1 MLVAI
6 PALFLLFAWLAAASR
21 LGLRQGFVVATVA
34 YTAGVV
40 VATEALSLPGW
51 LRLPGVLAFWAT
63 ATVLA
68 CWCWW
73 RGGARARRDAL
84 LTGLR
89 GLGDA
94 WAARR
99 LELCGIA
106 IVLGMVLLTGILSPP
121 NNWES
126 MAYRMMRVV
135 MWMQQGSVDHY
146 ATPYMPQLYHPPL
159 ASFHILHLQILAGG
173 DRFANLPEWLALA
186 GCGIAASLI
195 AKELKGGLPTQV
207 AAAVLAVTLP
217 MGVMQGSSTQGN
229 LLAAYW
235 LLCFVLL
242 LVWYLKTPALWRL
255 AYCGLAAGFAV
266 LAKPTAYVVLPP
278 VAAALGFYGLTVRRP
293 AGRTIVALGAVAAI
307 AVAVN
312 LGHYAR
318 NWQTFD
324 DPISP
329 SYSEYNQINER
340 LDATIL
346 VSNLLRNSLVHWGLP
361 SPAANAWLLDAATTV
376 LGGIPEPAAATAGR
390 TLAEAGLSHRFN
402 ETSAPN
408 VLHHW
413 LLAIAVVGLC
423 ARRWRP
429 HSPRLTGY
437 LVGGWIAAVV
447 AFSAILQWQE
457 WNSRYHVM
465 LFMLGAPMAA
475 VFLNHA
481 LASCRRAVPDGG
493 EVRRA
498 DWPLRA
504 ACGVF
509 LLATTP
515 WLLFKDS
522 ARWLRWDPDD
532 AIPSAKVLP
541 GTDRTAAYFNMI
553 GGGHD
558 NFVTL
563 ADKVAE
569 LGPTEV
575 GLMVAGGLQGVE
587 FGYPLHVLLGERVR
601 RIAYYDVGPDN
612 PTWPLEG
619 EPPAVVVKT
628 GEHWWA
634 RELRWNYRRA
644 WTHPSRPVSL
654 WRRMSTPLLPLS
666 ARELRQRWSREVEAA
681 ICKAA
686 LGAEDPGA
694 AVVGDLLI
702 YVAARRPGAAGRRAA
717 AARLHVFGKEPPL
730 PGRPAAPSVG
740 QVTIASVAPL
750 KGLRRFLRRARP
762 WLWERSGGGTWTVVD
777 DHERPHRRYTP
788 TAADSGSRLRATTT
802 VLCGGQDWHLT
813 TKPSA
818 PVAGRLHEAGREAL
832 AESPKDR
839 IATVVLEGAPREN
852 DAAGAGRYEL
862 VIPWDVARHDILA
875 VAIARDRL
883 TALRL
888 SYVADDGGVVWE
900 YELVLPAPANL
911 PDHGV

>member
-6 PALFLLFAWLAAASR
+6 PALFLLFAWLAAVPR

-63 ATVLA
+63 ATLLA
-68 CWCWW
+68 FWCWW
-73 RGGARARRDAL
+73 RGAQPRRGALRA
-84 LTGLR
+84 GLR
-89 GLGDA
+89 GFGDA

-99 LELCGIA
+99 IELCGIA
-106 IVLGMVLLTGILSPP
+106 IVLGMVLLTGLMWPP

-195 AKELKGGLPTQV
+195 AKELKGALPTQV

-242 LVWYLKTPALWRL
+242 FVWYLKTPALWRL
-255 AYCGLAAGFAV
+255 ACCGLAAGFAV

-278 VAAALGFYGLTVRRP
+278 VAAALGFYGLAVRRP
-293 AGRTIVALGAVAAI
+293 AGRTIVALCAVAAI
-307 AVAVN
+307 AIAAN

-329 SYSEYNQINER
+329 SYSEHDQINER
-340 LDATIL
+340 FDATIL

-361 SPAANAWLLDAATTV
+361 SPEANAWLLDAATAV

-390 TLAEAGLSHRFN
+390 TLAEAGLSHGFN
-402 ETSAPN
+402 ERNAPN

-429 HSPRLTGY
+429 RSPPLTGY

-465 LFMLGAPMAA
+465 LFMLGAPLAA

-481 LASCRRAVPDGG
+481 LASCRRAAPGG
-493 EVRRA
+493 GKVCRA
-498 DWPLRA
+498 DWPLRVV
-504 ACGVF
+504 CGAF

-522 ARWLRWDPDD
+522 ARWLRLGPDD
-532 AIPSAKVLP
+532 AIPSAAVLP
-541 GTDRTAAYFNMI
+541 SMDRTAAYFDMI
-553 GGGHD
+553 SGGDEG
-558 NFVTL
+558 FAAL
-563 ADKVAE
+563 ANQVAE

-575 GLMVAGGLQGVE
+575 GLMVAGDLQGVE
-587 FGYPLHVLLGERVR
+587 YGYPLHVLLGERVG
-601 RIAYYDVGPDN
+601 RIAYYDLAQAN

-619 EPPAVVVKT
+619 ESPAVVVKT
-628 GEHWWA
+628 GEHWWEKDH
-634 RELRWNYRRA
+634 RLNYRSV
-644 WTHPSRPVSL
+644 WTHPSRPISV
-654 WRRMSTPLLPLS
+654 WRRVSMPLLRLS
-666 ARELRQRWSREVEAA
+666 AHELRERWSREVEAA
-681 ICKAA
+681 VCKAG
-686 LGAEDPGA
+686 LGVDSPGA
-694 AVVGDLLI
+694 AVVDDLLV
-702 YVAARRPGAAGRRAA
+702 YVAVRRPNAAGRRAS
-717 AARLHVFGKEPPL
+717 AARLHVAGRTRPI

-740 QVTIASVAPL
+740 QVTIASLAPL
-750 KGLRRFLRRARP
+750 NELRAFLRRARP
-762 WLWERSGGGTWTVVD
+762 WLWERSSGGTWTVVD
-777 DHERPHRRYTP
+777 DHEWPDRRYTP

-802 VLCGGQDWHLT
+802 ILCGGQDWHPST
-813 TKPSA
+813 EPSA
-818 PVAGRLHEAGREAL
+818 PVAGSVNEAGREA
-832 AESPKDR
+832 AFTRSPKEQ
-839 IATVVLEGAPREN
+839 IATVVLEGAPHEN
-852 DAAGAGRYEL
+852 DAAGVARYQL
-862 VIPWDVARHDILA
+862 VIPWDDRLAEHDILA
-875 VAIARDRL
+875 VALARDRL
-883 TALRL
+883 TTLRL
-888 SYVADDGGVVWE
+888 SDVADNGR
-900 YELVLPAPANL
+900 VLWQHDFAL
-911 PDHGV
+911 PRTGKLR